1 MLVVEE
7 ATEIVDL
14 ASAPDIRAYIVPQQH
29 EARSPASRP
38 FRKELPMWKDFRAFI
53 MRGNVIDLAI
63 GVIIG
68 IAFGAVVKSL
78 VDDVIMPPI
87 GLATGGIDFSNKFVV
102 LKDGAA
108 AAGPYVSVAAAK
120 AAGATTL
127 NYGIFVNNVVSFL
140 IVAFCAFL
148 LVRAVNRLMH
158 PHGDTVVPKL
168 KPCPYCAMDIP
179 IAATRCPLCTSQ
191 LVAA

>member
-1 MLVVEE
+1 ML
-7 ATEIVDL
+7 
-14 ASAPDIRAYIVPQQH
+14 
-29 EARSPASRP
+29 
-38 FRKELPMWKDFRAFI
+38 KDFKAFI

-87 GLATGGIDFSNKFVV
+87 GLATGGIYFSNKFVV

-108 AAGPYVSVAAAK
+108 AAGPYASVAAAK

-127 NYGIFVNNVVSFL
+127 NYGLFVNNIVSFL
-140 IVAFCAFL
+140 IIAFCAFL
-148 LVRAVNRLMH
+148 IVRMVNKLMH
-158 PHGDTVVPKL
+158 PNGTPEVPKT
-168 KPCPYCAMDIP
+168 KSCPYCAMDIP
-179 IAATRCPLCTSQ
+179 ITATRCPNCTSQ
-191 LVAA
+191 LAGAAAA

>member
-1 MLVVEE
+1 M
-7 ATEIVDL
+7 
-14 ASAPDIRAYIVPQQH
+14 
-29 EARSPASRP
+29 
-38 FRKELPMWKDFRAFI
+38 MKDFRTFI
-53 MRGNVIDLAI
+53 LRGNVIDLAI

-68 IAFGAVVKSL
+68 VAFGAVVKSL

-108 AAGPYVSVAAAK
+108 AAAPYASLAAAK

-140 IVAFCAFL
+140 IVGFCAFL
-148 LVRAVNRLMH
+148 LVRAVNRIIH
-158 PHGDTVVPKL
+158 PQEPPPPL
-168 KPCPYCAMDIP
+168 KMKTCPYCSMEIP
-179 IAATRCPLCTSQ
+179 ITATRCPNCTSQ
-191 LVAA
+191 LTGVAAA

>member
-1 MLVVEE
+1 ML
-7 ATEIVDL
+7 
-14 ASAPDIRAYIVPQQH
+14 
-29 EARSPASRP
+29 
-38 FRKELPMWKDFRAFI
+38 KDFKAFI

-87 GLATGGIDFSNKFVV
+87 GLATGGIDFSNKFIV

-108 AAGPYVSVAAAK
+108 AVGPYASVAAAK

-140 IVAFCAFL
+140 IIAFCAFL
-148 LVRAVNRLMH
+148 LVRAVNKLLH
-158 PHGDTVVPKL
+158 PQGPPDVPKM
-168 KPCPYCAMDIP
+168 KSCPYCAREIP
-179 IAATRCPLCTSQ
+179 LAATRCPECTSQ
-191 LVAA
+191 LTGAQAA

>member
-1 MLVVEE
+1 M
-7 ATEIVDL
+7 
-14 ASAPDIRAYIVPQQH
+14 AYIVAQSDD
-29 EARSPASRP
+29 ARMAAGRP
-38 FRKELPMWKDFRAFI
+38 FRKELPMWKDFRSFI

-68 IAFGAVVKSL
+68 VAFGAVVKSL

-108 AAGPYVSVAAAK
+108 AAGPYASLAAAK

-127 NYGIFVNNVVSFL
+127 NYGIFVNNIVSFL
-140 IVAFCAFL
+140 IVGFCAFL
-148 LVRAVNRLMH
+148 VVRAVNKLIH
-158 PHGDTVVPKL
+158 PQGTPAVPKT
-168 KPCPYCAMDIP
+168 KTCPYCAMEIP
-179 IAATRCPLCTSQ
+179 IPATRCPECTSQ
-191 LVAA
+191 LAAA

>member
-1 MLVVEE
+1 MQY
-7 ATEIVDL
+7 IL
-14 ASAPDIRAYIVPQQH
+14 AQLHD
-29 EARSPASRP
+29 ARIPAGPP
-38 FRKELPMWKDFRAFI
+38 FRKELPMLKDFRAFI

-87 GLATGGIDFSNKFVV
+87 GLATGGIDFSNKFIV

-108 AAGPYVSVAAAK
+108 AAGPYASVAAAK

-127 NYGIFVNNVVSFL
+127 NYGVFINNVVSFL
-140 IVAFCAFL
+140 IVGFCAFL
-148 LVRAVNRLMH
+148 VVRAVNKLLH
-158 PHGDTVVPKL
+158 PHGVEESLKT
-168 KPCPYCAMDIP
+168 KPCPYCTMDIP
-179 IAATRCPLCTSQ
+179 IAATRCPECTSQ
-191 LVAA
+191 LAAA

>member
-1 MLVVEE
+1 MV
-7 ATEIVDL
+7 
-14 ASAPDIRAYIVPQQH
+14 SG
-29 EARSPASRP
+29 
-38 FRKELPMWKDFRAFI
+38 FKAFI

-78 VDDVIMPPI
+78 VDDVIMPPV
-87 GLATGGIDFSNKFVV
+87 GMATGGIDFSNKFVV

-108 AAGPYVSVAAAK
+108 AAAPYASLAAAK

-140 IVAFCAFL
+140 IIAFCAFL

-158 PHGDTVVPKL
+158 SKEAPAAPKTRA
-168 KPCPYCAMDIP
+168 CPYCTMDIP
-179 IAATRCPLCTSQ
+179 VAATRCPECTSQ
-191 LVAA
+191 ISAAA

>member
-1 MLVVEE
+1 
-7 ATEIVDL
+7 
-14 ASAPDIRAYIVPQQH
+14 
-29 EARSPASRP
+29 
-38 FRKELPMWKDFRAFI
+38 MWKDFRAFI

-87 GLATGGIDFSNKFVV
+87 GLVLGGIDFSNKFVV

-108 AAGPYVSVAAAK
+108 AAGPYASLAAAK

-140 IVAFCAFL
+140 IIGFCAFL
-148 LVRAVNRLMH
+148 LVRAVTRLMH
-158 PHGDTVVPKL
+158 SHEAPVVVKTRV
-168 KPCPYCAMDIP
+168 CPYCAMDIP

-191 LVAA
+191 LAAA